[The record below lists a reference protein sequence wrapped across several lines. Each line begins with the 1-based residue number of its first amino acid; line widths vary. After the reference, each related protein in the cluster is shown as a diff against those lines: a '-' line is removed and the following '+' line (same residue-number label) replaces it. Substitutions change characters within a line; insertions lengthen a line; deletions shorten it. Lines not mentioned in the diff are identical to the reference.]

1 VFFSDLGR
9 FWAPEQ
15 DCALCGALSGR
26 TLICAACEHSL
37 PRSDPAPGL
46 VARYAYAFPV
56 DRLVQRFKFGGD
68 LAVGRWL
75 GERLAERAGSRP
87 RPDWLVAPPLAAARM
102 RERGF
107 NQAHELART
116 VGHSLGI
123 PVAWRGV
130 ARARDTR
137 HQPGLGRA
145 ARRAN
150 LAGAFT
156 CARDLRGRR
165 LAIVD
170 DVLTTGAT
178 AEALAAALR
187 RAGAASV
194 DTWVV
199 ARTPEPE
206 CSK

>member
-1 VFFSDLGR
+1 VFFRDLGR
-9 FWAPEQ
+9 FWAPDQ
-15 DCALCGALSGR
+15 DCALCGAFSGR
-26 TLICAACEHSL
+26 TLVCVACERSL
-37 PRSDPAPGL
+37 PLPDPTSAL

-75 GERLAERAGSRP
+75 GERLAERVGSRP
-87 RPDWLVAPPLAAARM
+87 WPDCLVAPPLAMARM

-123 PVAWRGV
+123 PVAWRGL

-156 CARDLRGRR
+156 CGRDLRGRR

-178 AEALAAALR
+178 VEALAEALR
-187 RAGAASV
+187 HAGAASV

-199 ARTPEPE
+199 ARTPGPE